1 MDIRFSV
8 PEGNLY
14 HIEQVNEVKK
24 EKSIMKKM
32 DNKGFSLVELIVVI
46 AIMAVLIG
54 VMAPTLLGN
63 IEKSKLSKDK
73 SSTDT
78 LYSAWNNT
86 VGDYEY
92 NACVSSGGTFT
103 YNISNNGVLAV
114 SGFSGTVSN
123 GETKT
128 ANDFKDQL
136 EEYAGTETIKYAS
149 KYYKNGGTIS
159 VHVDG
164 AGKVS
169 IEADS
174 SDNDGDF
181 TINE

>member
-14 HIEQVNEVKK
+14 HIEPVNEVKK

-86 VGDYEY
+86 VGDPEY
-92 NACVSSGGTFT
+92 NGEVSTGGTFT
-103 YNISNNGVLAV
+103 YNIT
-114 SGFSGTVSN
+114 SGTLDVDTPS
-123 GETKT
+123 T
-128 ANDFKDQL
+128 ASITLSTAFKAQL
-136 EEYAGTETIKYAS
+136 EEYAGTGTIKYSS
-149 KYYKNGGTIS
+149 KYYKSGGSITVKVATS
-159 VHVDG
+159 
-164 AGKVS
+164 GKVS

-174 SDNDGDF
+174 SDDKGDF
-181 TINE
+181 KINE

>member
-1 MDIRFSV
+1 
-8 PEGNLY
+8 
-14 HIEQVNEVKK
+14 
-24 EKSIMKKM
+24 MKKM

-63 IEKSKLSKDK
+63 IEKSKLAKDK

-103 YNISNNGVLAV
+103 YTINNGVLTV
-114 SGFSGTVSN
+114 NNFSGTVSN
-123 GETKT
+123 GENKT

-136 EEYAGTETIKYAS
+136 EEYAGTKTIKYAS

-169 IEADS
+169 IEATAG
-174 SDNDGDF
+174 NGDTKGNF
-181 TINE
+181 KINE